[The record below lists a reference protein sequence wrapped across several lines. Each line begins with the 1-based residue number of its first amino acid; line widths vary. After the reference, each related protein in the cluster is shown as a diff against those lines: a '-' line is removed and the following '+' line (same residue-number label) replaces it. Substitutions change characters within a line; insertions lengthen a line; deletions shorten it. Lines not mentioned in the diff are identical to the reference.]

1 MDHLA
6 VTVRA
11 PFEDTPRS
19 ISAPSCTV
27 SGINSTPNQGAADW
41 MAANWRIPAGEAASR
56 DRDVQ
61 IRNHEPI
68 TSASDV

>member
-27 SGINSTPNQGAADW
+27 SGINSTPNEGAADW

-56 DRDVQ
+56 RTATCKFA
-61 IRNHEPI
+61 I
-68 TSASDV
+68 TNR